1 MIIILVLLL
10 LTLGF
15 VTWPA
20 FSNRNH
26 IASREEENVRLY
38 EQRIQEISDLGYT
51 DEEREQMLLE
61 LDHQLVDSE
70 TDIVNGSD
78 ATPKKKILTSFVL
91 FILTVSSVLLVY
103 QDIGA
108 QDELVAT
115 ELLNKMSSVEL
126 SDAEKK
132 TLKESLR
139 KASVSKPKNGEWL
152 YLYARMSFADG
163 QYVEGV
169 ATFEKILAS
178 LPENATADRAT
189 TLVQIAQGKFY
200 LADQKANESIYTHI
214 KEALAI
220 EPNNSQA
227 LGLGGIL
234 AFELGHL
241 EEALVHWKGLWFNM
255 SGSPEAGALEQG
267 IQRIV
272 ARLEEQGKV
281 VDMSW
286 MRRAEVKIRV
296 SISDELKLRLKDDDV
311 VFVLAKAETGPVMPL
326 AAMKIMAKDL
336 PVDVIL
342 NDSQGMVPGLALSN
356 FEQVQVIARVAKG
369 GQPMASSGD
378 LQGIVQPVMV
388 KSDDT
393 VDLVIDQIVP

>member
-15 VTWPA
+15 VIWPA

>member
-15 VTWPA
+15 VVWPA

-26 IASREEENVRLY
+26 IASREAENVRLY
-38 EQRIQEISDLGYT
+38 EQRMQEISDSGYT

-70 TDIVNGSD
+70 TDITNGSE

-91 FILTVSSVLLVY
+91 FILMVSSVLFIY

-115 ELLNKMSSVEL
+115 ELLNKMSKVEL
-126 SDAEKK
+126 SAAEKQ

-139 KASVSKPKNGEWL
+139 KASMSKPENGEWL
-152 YLYARMSFADG
+152 YLYARMLFANG

-178 LPENATADRAT
+178 LPEDATADRAT

-200 LADQKANESIYTHI
+200 LADQKAYESIYTHI

-227 LGLGGIL
+227 LGLGGVL

-241 EEALVHWKGLWFNM
+241 EEALIHWKGLWFNM

-281 VDMSW
+281 IDISW

-296 SISDELKLRLKDDDV
+296 SISDELKSRLKDDDV

-326 AAMKIMAKDL
+326 AAVRIMAKDL
-336 PVDVIL
+336 PIDVIL

-356 FEQVQVIARVAKG
+356 YEQVQVIARVAKG

-393 VDLVIDQIVP
+393 VELVIDQIVP

>member
-15 VTWPA
+15 VIWPA
-20 FSNRNH
+20 FSHRNH
-26 IASREEENVRLY
+26 IASREVENLRLY
-38 EQRIQEISDLGYT
+38 EQRKQEISDSGYT

-70 TDIVNGSD
+70 TDITNGSE
-78 ATPKKKILTSFVL
+78 ASPKKKILTSFVL